1 MTQPSDLTQLSRQE
15 LAQLAADVEEEL
27 EDVAAERALTLGGTG
42 VHISAK
48 EVERL
53 RAEFERDERRLNE
66 RLAGIKAHLA
76 GEAVM
81 ES

>member
-1 MTQPSDLTQLSRQE
+1 MAHPSDLTQLSREE
-15 LAQLAADVEEEL
+15 LTQLVADIEEEL
-27 EDVAAERALTLGGTG
+27 DDLAAERSLTLGGTG

-66 RLAGIKAHLA
+66 RMAEVQAQLA
-76 GEAVM
+76 GERILEA
-81 ES
+81 